1 MKKTISEYVWWPNI
15 NQDVEWRRIHIDY
28 SQAPDK
34 KSSWL
39 VIADVGTKWIEVY
52 PVKSTTAGKTI
63 QCLRDCFARFGVPK
77 QMVSDNGKQ
86 FSSKEFDDFCKI
98 QGIKHI
104 QTTPYHS
111 RSNGYAERAIRTMK
125 EKYVKLNHVV
135 DSKERLAIC
144 LFWYRN
150 TIQHSTLRS
159 PAESMMGRR
168 LRCLMDNFKPSVA
181 GNVDKATFKQKY
193 FHDRTTQIREFYEGQ
208 KIWIKSEL
216 KAGYRKGVVVQKT

>member
-1 MKKTISEYVWWPNI
+1 
-15 NQDVEWRRIHIDY
+15 
-28 SQAPDK
+28 
-34 KSSWL
+34 
-39 VIADVGTKWIEVY
+39 
-52 PVKSTTAGKTI
+52 
-63 QCLRDCFARFGVPK
+63 
-77 QMVSDNGKQ
+77 
-86 FSSKEFDDFCKI
+86 
-98 QGIKHI
+98 
-104 QTTPYHS
+104 
-111 RSNGYAERAIRTMK
+111 MK

-208 KIWIKSEL
+208 KIWIKNEL
-216 KAGYRKGVVVQKT
+216 KAGYRKGVVVQKTSDLSYLVSCEGKILRKHADPLKKRNSPVQEIEHAQKTEGEIM